1 LRCRLRSR
9 LSWPICEIIFHIKH
23 NYALGC
29 YISETRSL
37 DERAF
42 SVAMEEKLLV
52 WRLNRGDASALS
64 EIYENYRNDLLRL
77 AASMLTDVASA
88 EDVVQDVFVK
98 FAGSARTFRLTGSL
112 KGFLATC
119 VANGARNKLKSAVR
133 RKTTGLD
140 EAMGLASQTKGPERW
155 LICSDEFDRVS
166 DAMAQLP
173 FEQREVVTMHLY
185 GEMPFKDVAHWQ
197 KTSIKTVQS
206 RYRYGLTKL
215 RSLLNSEV
223 TA

>member
-1 LRCRLRSR
+1 V
-9 LSWPICEIIFHIKH
+9 KV
-23 NYALGC
+23 
-29 YISETRSL
+29 
-37 DERAF
+37 D
-42 SVAMEEKLLV
+42 EKLLV

-64 EIYENYRNDLLRL
+64 EIYEKYRDDLLRL
-77 AASMLTDVASA
+77 AVSMLSDVATA

-119 VANGARNKLKSAVR
+119 VANATRNKLKSAVR

-140 EAMGLASQTKGPERW
+140 EAMGLASEASGPERW
-155 LICSDEFDRVS
+155 VICSDEFDRVS

-173 FEQREVVTMHLY
+173 FEQREVVTMYLY
-185 GEMPFKDVAHWQ
+185 GEMAFKEVAQWQ

-206 RYRYGLTKL
+206 RYRYGLNKL
-215 RSLLNSEV
+215 RSVLNSEV